1 MRQAP
6 GEQPQAMDEGPGAEW
21 VGAEACLGLVSAC
34 QQTRGHSNR
43 VGTLGEVSGG
53 GVQSHMQSDGISL
66 QRHTSPALNDGYVA
80 EFYGATASRGRRNSW
95 VEELLST
102 LGTVQ
107 GWTLHCA

>member
-1 MRQAP
+1 
-6 GEQPQAMDEGPGAEW
+6 MDEGPGAEW
-21 VGAEACLGLVSAC
+21 VGAEACLGMVSAC
-34 QQTRGHSNR
+34 QQTRGHSNK

-53 GVQSHMQSDGISL
+53 GVQSHMQSDVSISSEV
-66 QRHTSPALNDGYVA
+66 HVAGNAPALNDGYVA
-80 EFYGATASRGRRNSW
+80 EFYGATASWGRRNSW